1 MLGYK
6 DISKPSSFWHNA
18 NRLYSR
24 EFYQCY
30 PLLITGHRFTI
41 RTMTLSW
48 SLLAGHKSKDLY
60 RRKFFH
66 LRTNPLGFHKIKL
79 STKALQIY
87 YIHPS
92 SP

>member
-6 DISKPSSFWHNA
+6 DISKCSLLGIMRVDYIVGHSINA
-18 NRLYSR
+18 N
-24 EFYQCY
+24 